1 MFVIYRQKFEKV
13 LHKKA
18 PFEGEINFPLLH
30 QVTPPP
36 PPPPP
41 PIYPPP
47 IILNFSRKKILKITT
62 NIVLKSQEELDIK
75 ARLEKKRSIKS
86 RLII

>member
-1 MFVIYRQKFEKV
+1 MVVIFRQKLEKI
-13 LHKKA
+13 LDKKTQFDGKKL
-18 PFEGEINFPLLH
+18 PFPFY
-30 QVTPPP
+30 TKSPPP
-36 PPPPP
+36 PPPL
-41 PIYPPP
+41 YPPP

-75 ARLEKKRSIKS
+75 ARLEKIRSIKS